1 MRPELEDIQLLEAY
15 LHHTLDE
22 NKRIEVEIRLL
33 WDQEWQQKVAL
44 QKSAY
49 LALRQAGRQQLRR
62 ELQAIHTRL
71 FGK

>member
-22 NKRIEVEIRLL
+22 NKRLEVEIRLL
-33 WDQEWQQKVAL
+33 WDKEWQQKLSL
-44 QKSAY
+44 QRSAY

-62 ELQAIHTRL
+62 EIQTIHIRL

>member
-1 MRPELEDIQLLEAY
+1 MRPELEEIQVLEAY

-22 NKRIEVEIRLL
+22 EKRLEVEIRLL
-33 WDQEWQQKVAL
+33 WDEEWQQKLAL

-49 LALRQAGRQQLRR
+49 LALRQAGRQQLRQ
-62 ELQAIHTRL
+62 EIQAIHTRL